1 MKLRK
6 MKLFLCCL
14 LVIAAVCAAG
24 CAKAPQ
30 EGGAGEAGP
39 GVPGGNFAERDTLS
53 EAFAAEGNATVS
65 LSGDETLDLTGITFT
80 GRKEIFLNNASL
92 RLIGVLTV
100 SEEGVI
106 DIKPGEGCREG
117 VVDMRE
123 LRFDL
128 SRLPDTLPHEVAIV
142 EIRPGAEILPP
153 ETGGGIQVI
162 EFEDILTVVSYFP
175 EEPGQEGAGG

>member
-106 DIKPGEGCREG
+106 DIKPGEGCRRASSICG
-117 VVDMRE
+117 SCALTSPGSRIPCPT
-123 LRFDL
+123 RWPL
-128 SRLPDTLPHEVAIV
+128 SRSGPARRSSP
-142 EIRPGAEILPP
+142 RKP
-153 ETGGGIQVI
+153 EAAYRSSSLRI
-162 EFEDILTVVSYFP
+162 SSP
-175 EEPGQEGAGG
+175 S